1 MLLQEFDAV
10 VAAAEQLEEA
20 QGEADM
26 LRELLEE
33 KAADTSSLK
42 SDILKTVDS
51 AEPDGSNV
59 NNIMRAIRATIRRY

>member
-1 MLLQEFDAV
+1 VLLQEFDAV